1 MCLETI
7 EDMITRKEIELET
20 KVDNLRLA
28 LDDPRIKKK
37 LGILYQMVDD
47 FFENTEVFYVLTMCN
62 KILVG
67 VDFSRVWRKVFC

>member
-67 VDFSRVWRKVFC
+67 VDFSRV